1 MSRILILG
9 AGVSGVAAARLAARR
24 GSSVTLYDAQPS
36 PEVYAAGLSVAS
48 GPWDPVLLNGIDY
61 VVASPGFSERSA
73 PIVDC
78 LEAGLAVL
86 SEIEFA
92 SRHTA
97 TPMIAIT
104 GTNGKTTVTEATA
117 MMLDESGI
125 NAPATGNIGLPLSD
139 FVDGPHQALV
149 VETSSFQ
156 LRFIETFHPVAAAV
170 TNVAVDHLDWHGSA
184 SGYAGAKR
192 NIYMNQTEQD
202 FLVFDSDDAGA
213 MSLVADAPSEKFPI
227 SGRRLPEGGGGVDGD
242 SLVVGDVSVRLDR
255 LELNDPIH
263 LANLAMAAALAL
275 WMGATPAAVSRTAIE
290 FRPGAHRRQMVA
302 KRDGIVWIDDSKATN
317 PHAALASIRA
327 HDSVVLIA
335 GGLAKGTD
343 VGALGREPNLSLVL
357 GIGEAGP
364 EIVSEAGGIGEFVG
378 TLEEAVRIAS
388 IRATTGDTVLLA
400 PGCASF
406 DQFGSYGERGDRFR
420 QLVQDLEREGAGK

>member
-1 MSRILILG
+1 
-9 AGVSGVAAARLAARR
+9 
-24 GSSVTLYDAQPS
+24 
-36 PEVYAAGLSVAS
+36 
-48 GPWDPVLLNGIDY
+48 
-61 VVASPGFSERSA
+61 
-73 PIVDC
+73 
-78 LEAGLAVL
+78 
-86 SEIEFA
+86 
-92 SRHTA
+92 
-97 TPMIAIT
+97 
-104 GTNGKTTVTEATA
+104 
-117 MMLDESGI
+117 
-125 NAPATGNIGLPLSD
+125 
-139 FVDGPHQALV
+139 
-149 VETSSFQ
+149 
-156 LRFIETFHPVAAAV
+156 
-170 TNVAVDHLDWHGSA
+170 
-184 SGYAGAKR
+184 
-192 NIYMNQTEQD
+192 
-202 FLVFDSDDAGA
+202 
-213 MSLVADAPSEKFPI
+213 
-227 SGRRLPEGGGGVDGD
+227 
-242 SLVVGDVSVRLDR
+242 

-290 FRPGAHRRQMVA
+290 FRPGPHRRQMVA

>member
-9 AGVSGVAAARLAARR
+9 AGVSGLAAARLAVRS
-24 GSSVTLYDAQPS
+24 GSSVTLYDREPS
-36 PEVYAAGLSVAS
+36 ADAYASGLSIAS
-48 GPWDPVLLNGIDY
+48 GPWDPVLLGGIDY

-117 MMLDESGI
+117 MMLDQSGI
-125 NAPATGNIGLPLSD
+125 DAPATGNIGFPLSD
-139 FVDGPHQALV
+139 FVEGPHQALV

-156 LRFIETFHPVAAAV
+156 LRFTESFHPVAAAV

-184 SGYAGAKR
+184 SGYAAAKR
-192 NIYMNQTEQD
+192 NIYMNQTDHD

-213 MSLVADAPSEKFPI
+213 TSLVADAVSEKFPI

-242 SLVVGDVSVRLDR
+242 SLVVGDVSVRLDQF
-255 LELNDPIH
+255 ELNDPIH
-263 LANLAMAAALAL
+263 LANLAMSAALAL
-275 WMGATPAAVSRTAIE
+275 WMGGSPAAVSRTLIE
-290 FRPGAHRRQMVA
+290 FRPGAHKRQIVA
-302 KRDGIVWIDDSKATN
+302 QREGITWIDDSKATN

-327 HDSVVLIA
+327 HDNVVLIA

-343 VGALGREPNLSLVL
+343 VGVLGREPNLSLVL

-364 EIVSEAGGIGEFVG
+364 EIVAEAGDIGEFVG
-378 TLEEAVRIAS
+378 TLDEAVKVAAV
-388 IRATTGDTVLLA
+388 RATAGDTVLLA

-406 DQFGSYGERGDRFR
+406 DQFGSYRERGDRFR
-420 QLVQDLEREGAGK
+420 QLVEDMERESAGK

>member
-1 MSRILILG
+1 VSRILILG
-9 AGVSGVAAARLAARR
+9 AGVSGVAAAKLALRR
-24 GSSVTLYDAQPS
+24 GASATLYDRDPS
-36 PEVYAAGLSVAS
+36 PEAYATGMSVAS

-92 SRHTA
+92 ARHTD
-97 TPMIAIT
+97 TPIIAIT

-117 MMLDESGI
+117 MMLDRSGI
-125 NAPATGNIGLPLSD
+125 DAPATGNIGLPLSD
-139 FVDGPHQALV
+139 FVDGPHNALV

-156 LRFIETFHPVAAAV
+156 LRFIESFHPIAAAV

-184 SGYAGAKR
+184 AGYAAAKR
-192 NIYMNQTEQD
+192 NIYMNQTKQD

-213 MSLVADAPSEKFPI
+213 TSLVAGAPSEKFPI
-227 SGRRLPEGGGGVDGD
+227 SGRRLPEGGGGVDGE
-242 SLVVGDVSVRLDR
+242 SLVVGDVSVRLEL

-263 LANLAMAAALAL
+263 LANLAMSAALAL
-275 WMGATPAAVSRTAIE
+275 WMGASPGAVSRTAIE
-290 FRPGAHRRQMVA
+290 FRPGAHRRQVVA
-302 KRDGIVWIDDSKATN
+302 QRDGITWIDDSKATN
-317 PHAALASIRA
+317 PHAALASVRA
-327 HDSVVLIA
+327 HQSVVLIA

-343 VGALGREPNLSLVL
+343 VGILGREPNLSLVL

-364 EIVSEAGGIGEFVG
+364 EIVAEAGDIGQFVG

-388 IRATTGDTVLLA
+388 VRATSGDTVLLA

-406 DQFGSYGERGDRFR
+406 DQFVSYGERGDRFR
-420 QLVQDLEREGAGK
+420 QLVQDLERESAGT